1 MRLVKSKRGIDIV
14 DEHLRVRRRI
24 ELRDDADPVI
34 LRVILEISV
43 LILRIIAVF
52 RSQSFDIRLEA
63 ETGMIIVRCVIQMD
77 LNVAH
82 LIP

>member
-52 RSQSFDIRLEA
+52 RSQSFDIWYYVK
-63 ETGMIIVRCVIQMD
+63 ISD
-77 LNVAH
+77 
-82 LIP
+82 

>member
-24 ELRDDADPVI
+24 ELRDDADPII